1 MTADLYFEDTR
12 IPADVVE
19 ERALRLAGGLARLG
33 VEDGDVIAV
42 MLRNSP
48 AFIDAIMA
56 CQTAGCFYC
65 PINWHFTAAE
75 AGYLLADSG
84 AKVVLIHADLHAA
97 IAPVIPDGVTVLV
110 VANGAAPAEPL
121 PAAALDYEG
130 WLADQSPYDGP
141 ARTPRGHMAY
151 TSGTT
156 GRPKGVRRLAPAPE
170 QADAQRQQMIAMVE
184 TAWGVRPGVRVLVSA
199 PLYHSAPSSVTQ
211 QGMLQGEAFVLA
223 PRFDAEQTLALIQ
236 HYRIDTA
243 FLVPIM
249 FVRLLRLPLSVRE
262 RYDLSSL
269 RFVASTGAPC
279 PPQVKREM
287 LDWWGDVIYET
298 YASSE
303 TGMITIQSPEHARR
317 KPASVGP
324 PLGDAVIR
332 ILDDNGRECATGEAG
347 LIYCHQPA
355 ITDFTYQ
362 NRDADRAAAG
372 RDGLV
377 TVGDIGYLDADG
389 DLFVC
394 DRYSDLV
401 ISGGVN
407 IYPAEIENTL
417 MSLPGIADCAV
428 FGVADAEYGQ
438 SLVAMVCADSSADW
452 SETTLRARLREMIAA
467 YKVPRAIECVEA
479 LARDDNGKIAKHR
492 LKQQWEARRSG

>member
-1 MTADLYFEDTR
+1 MTADLYFEDER
-12 IPADVVE
+12 IPGDVVE
-19 ERALRLAGGLARLG
+19 DRARRLAGGLAGLG
-33 VEDGDVIAV
+33 VDDGDVIAV

-65 PINWHFTAAE
+65 PINWHFKASE
-75 AGYLLADSG
+75 AGYLLEDSR
-84 AKVVLIHADLHAA
+84 AKALMIEADLHDEIASA
-97 IAPVIPDGVTVLV
+97 IPAGVTVLV
-110 VANGAAPAEPL
+110 VADGQAGDSAPPAPAI
-121 PAAALDYEG
+121 DYES
-130 WLADQSPYDGP
+130 WLAQQTVYDGP

-156 GRPKGVRRLAPAPE
+156 GRPKGVRRHAPSAD
-170 QADAQRQQMIAMVE
+170 QAEAQREKMLAMVE
-184 TAWGVRPGVRVLVSA
+184 TAWGVRPGVRVLVAA
-199 PLYHSAPSSVTQ
+199 PLYHSAPSSVAQ

-223 PRFDAEQTLALIQ
+223 PRFDAEQTLALIER
-236 HYRIDTA
+236 YRIDTA

-249 FVRLLRLPLSVRE
+249 FVRLLRLPQSVRE
-262 RYDLSSL
+262 RYDISSI

-287 LDWWGDVIYET
+287 LDWWGEVIYET

-332 ILDDNGRECATGEAG
+332 ILDESGRDCAIEEAG

-362 NRDADRAAAG
+362 NRDADRASAG

-389 DLFVC
+389 DLYMC
-394 DRYSDLV
+394 DRSSDLV

-407 IYPAEIENTL
+407 IYPAEVENTL

-428 FGVADAEYGQ
+428 FGVTDAEYGQ
-438 SLVAMVCADSSADW
+438 SLVATVCVDKSQGWTEAA
-452 SETTLRARLREMIAA
+452 LRERLREMIAA
-467 YKVPRAIECVEA
+467 YKVPRVIALVDE

-492 LKQQWEARRSG
+492 LKQQWEAR